1 LDKKKLIYFFVSS
14 IIIFIILYGGFLYNI
29 YIHPTEIINQNGNKQ
44 IVLFG
49 DFKYLFKIINCNN
62 LGFNVYLSNN
72 CYSDYY
78 GSFLYGPSI
87 LIFPY
92 VDELTETYIV
102 YVLSTFL
109 ILMFIFL
116 TIKIVNP
123 KKSFE
128 YILLTL
134 ILFNPTT
141 LFLYEKL
148 NIDILI
154 YVFLILTV
162 YFVRNDLLKLL
173 IIYILTITKFY
184 PAIFSII
191 FILHKKKL
199 IYLFLLI
206 TLILIFLSL
215 FWENLLNVLSTLD
228 YVSQS
233 FKYSFSLN
241 TLNKIFLYFINLQI
255 FDLLKVILI
264 IFSLLI
270 SALIFNFFINK
281 KIYFNVSNLGK
292 NETMFILSSSLSIS
306 LYLIFG
312 NNFYREI
319 YLIGTIPFLLKNIEI
334 KFFKNLLYFIIFK
347 YNYLFIFFPYYYNA
361 NLDSNLLAQILV
373 ALKSSLDFILICFL
387 SSVMFL
393 FTKLYFIYYSDIF
406 KRK

>member
-1 LDKKKLIYFFVSS
+1 
-14 IIIFIILYGGFLYNI
+14 
-29 YIHPTEIINQNGNKQ
+29 
-44 IVLFG
+44 
-49 DFKYLFKIINCNN
+49 
-62 LGFNVYLSNN
+62 
-72 CYSDYY
+72 
-78 GSFLYGPSI
+78 
-87 LIFPY
+87 
-92 VDELTETYIV
+92 
-102 YVLSTFL
+102 
-109 ILMFIFL
+109 MFIFL
-116 TIKIVNP
+116 TIKIINP

-148 NIDILI
+148 NIDIVI
-154 YVFLILTV
+154 YIFLILTV
-162 YFVRNDLLKLL
+162 YFIKADLLKLL
-173 IIYILTITKFY
+173 VIYILTITKFY

-191 FILHKKKL
+191 FILHKNKL
-199 IYLFLLI
+199 IYFSVLI
-206 TLILIFLSL
+206 MLIFVFLSL
-215 FWENLLNVLSTLD
+215 FWENLINVLSTLD

-241 TLNKIFLYFINLQI
+241 ALNKVFLYFLDLQI
-255 FDLLKVILI
+255 FDLLKIILI

-281 KIYFNVSNLGK
+281 KIYFNVNNLDK
-292 NETMFILSSSLSIS
+292 DETVFILSSSLSIS

-334 KFFKNLLYFIIFK
+334 KFFRNILYFIIFK
-347 YNYLFIFFPYYYNA
+347 YSYLFIFFPYYYNA
-361 NLDSNLLAQILV
+361 NLESNLLAQILV
-373 ALKSSLDFILICFL
+373 GLKSSLDFILICFL

-393 FTKLYFIYYSDIF
+393 FTKLYFIYYSNLF

>member
-1 LDKKKLIYFFVSS
+1 M
-14 IIIFIILYGGFLYNI
+14 YNI

-92 VDELTETYIV
+92 VGELTETYIV

-116 TIKIVNP
+116 TIKIINP

-199 IYLFLLI
+199 IYLFLLK

-281 KIYFNVSNLGK
+281 KIYFNVNNLGK

-373 ALKSSLDFILICFL
+373 GLKSSLDFILICFL